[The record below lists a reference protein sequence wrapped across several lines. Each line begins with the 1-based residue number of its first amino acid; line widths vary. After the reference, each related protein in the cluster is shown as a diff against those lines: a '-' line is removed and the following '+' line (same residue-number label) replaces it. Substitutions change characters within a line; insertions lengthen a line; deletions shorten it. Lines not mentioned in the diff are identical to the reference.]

1 MNYSEVQT
9 HLDIVKW
16 HESEDHGMDMCRHMP
31 YCEYCRG
38 EEEYPCAKAY
48 ERMEQAKAEA
58 EAKEVKKAKKAAAPK
73 ASESREEKGLIV
85 NQKREKSPARAF
97 FVGGNAVRKYRRRG
111 NSCGGGRRR
120 RGSGACDT

>member
-16 HESEDHGMDMCRHMP
+16 HESEDRGMDMCRHMP

-73 ASESREEKGLIV
+73 AKAVPKAKAAPKAKAEEVKAEVKAEEKA
-85 NQKREKSPARAF
+85 PAKA
-97 FVGGNAVRKYRRRG
+97 APK
-111 NSCGGGRRR
+111 
-120 RGSGACDT
+120 AKAAKKKA